1 MYDEQQIQLAQMMEE
16 HRTQNEAWLGQMK
29 SENDAER
36 KALEEERV
44 SVSVS
49 VSVSEC
55 EGECE

>member
-1 MYDEQQIQLAQMMEE
+1 MR
-16 HRTQNEAWLGQMK
+16 HGLGQMK

-49 VSVSEC
+49 VSEC